1 MKSSGADGFTFSIGA
16 SSTGSFVCCA
26 SSALALIAAS
36 AAAIASNSA
45 FDLRPR
51 CLGIDANIS
60 SGDFSSVFSSFDSGR
75 SLNKDC

>member
-1 MKSSGADGFTFSIGA
+1 MKSSGADGSTFSVGA

-45 FDLRPR
+45 LDLRPR
-51 CLGIDANIS
+51 CFGIDANIS
-60 SGDFSSVFSSFDSGR
+60 SGDFSSVLSSFVSGN
-75 SLNKDC
+75 SLNNEG